1 MAYYILETN
10 YYTSTWVWFKRLAA
24 LLVALIVF
32 FSWDF
37 SDMPPYGQ
45 FAVYVGFILILTA
58 LFLSP
63 IDDLAVDNT
72 YLYHIRT
79 SFLPLFSRTHRYEI
93 STLSTIRCVGVH
105 VPGPT
110 IREMT
115 TRRYQ
120 GGYTNTIEMSFK
132 DTSYKSF
139 EAGVY
144 KEDILEILLKVQ
156 ELMKPGIS
164 QPAEPG
170 Q

>member
-1 MAYYILETN
+1 MAYYILETD
-10 YYTSTWVWFKRLAA
+10 YYTNTWVWLKRFAA
-24 LLVALIVF
+24 LLVALIIF

-45 FAVYVGFILILTA
+45 FAVYVGFILLLSA

-63 IDDLAVDNT
+63 IDDLAVDSR

-79 SFLPLFSRTHRYEI
+79 SFLPIFSRIYRYEI
-93 STLSTIRCVGVH
+93 STLHTIRCIGVH

-110 IREMT
+110 MREMT

-132 DTSYKSF
+132 DNSYKSF
-139 EAGVY
+139 EVGVY
-144 KEDILEILLKVQ
+144 KQDIVEILMKVQ
-156 ELMKPGIS
+156 ELMESRQSESSKR
-164 QPAEPG
+164 
-170 Q
+170 